1 MPPAPPQCSPEQEIL
16 ILQTSRVRIQ
26 NTNAALIPCPACRHK
41 QSGTNK
47 ECEACGIVFSKYIGY
62 APVKAQM
69 NRFMPPSE
77 IADVRRTQ
85 ERFTKIKHDVASKAE
100 LLIHCHKEKLLDLAA
115 YHLKQENDNTGMSI
129 IRKLVS
135 GGYSEQETGLLSRFF
150 SAVSRPSVMIPAVL
164 LILLGVMTIILRN
177 SI

>member
-1 MPPAPPQCSPEQEIL
+1 VQPEQEIL

-26 NTNAALIPCPACRHK
+26 STRVELVPCPACSHK

-62 APVKAQM
+62 SPVKTQM
-69 NRFMPPSE
+69 NRFMPSSE

-85 ERFTKIKHDVASKAE
+85 ERFTKIKHDVASKTE

-115 YHLKQENDNTGMSI
+115 YHLKQDNDKTGMSI
-129 IRKLVS
+129 IRKLIS
-135 GGYSEQETGLLSRFF
+135 GAYSEQEQTRFSRLA

-164 LILLGVMTIILRN
+164 LILLAVMTLILRN
-177 SI
+177 SIY